1 MKSPNSFKTSSFH
14 RQGRNTT
21 PEKPKSPE
29 AAARETFLKG
39 LVETGKPNWKT
50 APKEIKTRYRGI
62 YLVLFSIPILF
73 IPGYELYRRV
83 SGKSTKKVQE
93 GEFLGGD
100 KGIRKFSEE
109 EKWEVER
116 NSWMYKIFGRDFF
129 LDGFTKKSMESES
142 SKEHK

>member
-1 MKSPNSFKTSSFH
+1 MKTQNSFKTSRFH
-14 RQGRNTT
+14 REGRDTR
-21 PEKPKSPE
+21 PELPKKPRTRESV
-29 AAARETFLKG
+29 AHETFLKG
-39 LVETGKPNWKT
+39 LVESGKPDWKA

-93 GEFLGGD
+93 GEYLGGD
-100 KGIRKFSEE
+100 RGIRKFSEE

-116 NSWMYKIFGRDFF
+116 NSLMYKIFGRDFF
-129 LDGFTKKSMESES
+129 LDGFTSKSMEEEP
-142 SKEHK
+142 KK